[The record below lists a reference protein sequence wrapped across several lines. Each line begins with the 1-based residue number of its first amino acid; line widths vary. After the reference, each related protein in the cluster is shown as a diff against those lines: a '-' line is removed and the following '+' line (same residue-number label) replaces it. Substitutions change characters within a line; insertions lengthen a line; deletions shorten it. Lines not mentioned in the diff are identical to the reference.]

1 MNIDV
6 EFHIRHNYLWARLP
20 ASVKQVAPCG
30 RPHLLAA
37 GSGVWGEVAARP
49 CPARPCPALPTPRVG
64 GRPRPTGGEGNVG
77 LCWRIWVHNVERAG
91 CSGGWGRV
99 SVERGT

>member
-37 GSGVWGEVAARP
+37 GSGVRGEVAARL
-49 CPARPCPALPTPRVG
+49 CPARPDPALPCPANPEG
-64 GRPRPTGGEGNVG
+64 GRAASAHR
-77 LCWRIWVHNVERAG
+77 WRRECGALLEDLGV
-91 CSGGWGRV
+91 
-99 SVERGT
+99 

>member
-49 CPARPCPALPTPRVG
+49 CPARPCPALPCQPRGWAG
-64 GRPRPTGGEGNVG
+64 GLGPPVEKGMWGSAGGFG
-77 LCWRIWVHNVERAG
+77 CIMWR
-91 CSGGWGRV
+91 
-99 SVERGT
+99 ERGVVVVGDVYL